1 MATAV
6 AAAVAAAAQSQGHH
20 RSRPMATKI
29 RFRELL
35 WPVFLPALAATLAQ
49 TLPVPVLPIWMDDA
63 LSQEAAS
70 IGFVVSLQG
79 LGSFVAGAPAGLLT
93 GKLGERYAMLT
104 GAGIRLLAY
113 VACFA
118 AALMSVD
125 EWTVPAVVLLLSVAR
140 FITGLGMGTFQ
151 VARQTFLAAAVPKAL
166 RGRTNSLVG
175 GCARVANFVGPAV
188 GGWLYQAGGAT
199 WTFAIQSVI
208 GVLVLALLIFGVPQ
222 RPKSSSS
229 PNPAIPASSST
240 ACSNGA
246 PAHTRPEAE
255 PSETA
260 RAGATPSHVPNPSSM
275 MRLLASAPVGFSF
288 AFARA
293 ARQLLIPVCAD
304 RLCLSASAVGGVVA
318 VSFACDSLCFPLAGL
333 IMDRCGRKWA
343 GVPSLAI
350 MSAGFALLALS
361 VATGES
367 SVHGSRTASYSVNS
381 ASSTSEGSGSNGSST
396 DEEIGSVTIL
406 VLASSILGVGN
417 ALSAGILMTV
427 AADAAPPDATSR
439 ARFIGLFKV
448 VSDSGTF
455 AGPMIVGVVSQYV
468 GLPSACV
475 LLCAF
480 TLSIAVWYA
489 ALGPEGLAA
498 PATNSSQPAGAELHS
513 CADDSPTCD
522 ACAPSS
528 IRIVTASSAGAK
540 RWRLRR
546 ESQARLV
553 DHDSAAL
560 NRSEDVM

>member
-1 MATAV
+1 
-6 AAAVAAAAQSQGHH
+6 
-20 RSRPMATKI
+20 
-29 RFRELL
+29 
-35 WPVFLPALAATLAQ
+35 
-49 TLPVPVLPIWMDDA
+49 
-63 LSQEAAS
+63 
-70 IGFVVSLQG
+70 
-79 LGSFVAGAPAGLLT
+79 
-93 GKLGERYAMLT
+93 
-104 GAGIRLLAY
+104 
-113 VACFA
+113 
-118 AALMSVD
+118 
-125 EWTVPAVVLLLSVAR
+125 
-140 FITGLGMGTFQ
+140 
-151 VARQTFLAAAVPKAL
+151 
-166 RGRTNSLVG
+166 
-175 GCARVANFVGPAV
+175 
-188 GGWLYQAGGAT
+188 
-199 WTFAIQSVI
+199 
-208 GVLVLALLIFGVPQ
+208 
-222 RPKSSSS
+222 
-229 PNPAIPASSST
+229 
-240 ACSNGA
+240 
-246 PAHTRPEAE
+246 
-255 PSETA
+255 
-260 RAGATPSHVPNPSSM
+260 
-275 MRLLASAPVGFSF
+275 
-288 AFARA
+288 
-293 ARQLLIPVCAD
+293 
-304 RLCLSASAVGGVVA
+304 
-318 VSFACDSLCFPLAGL
+318 
-333 IMDRCGRKWA
+333 
-343 GVPSLAI
+343 

-489 ALGPEGLAA
+489 ALGPEGLAS

-513 CADDSPTCD
+513 CADDSPTRD

-528 IRIVTASSAGAK
+528 IRMVTASSAGEK
-540 RWRLRR
+540 RWRLRG

-560 NRSEDVM
+560 NRSDV